1 MMKDRDNNSRLVY
14 STGFGR
20 MCPSCGEQSDKCQ
33 CKKRKNNPTRGDGEV
48 RVEISTK
55 GRRGKGVSL
64 ISGIPLEGVRLE
76 ELAKKLKQRCGT
88 GGTIKNSVI
97 EIQGDHRDVL
107 VEELNK
113 LGYKAKKAGG

>member
-1 MMKDRDNNSRLVY
+1 MKDRDNNSRLVY
-14 STGFGR
+14 STWFGR

-33 CKKRKNNPTRGDGEV
+33 CKNKKNNPAKGDGEV
-48 RVEISTK
+48 SVEMSTK
-55 GRRGKGVSL
+55 GRKGKGVSL
-64 ISGIPLEGVRLE
+64 ISGIPLEGVQLK
-76 ELAKKLKQRCGT
+76 ELAKELKQKCGT

-113 LGYKAKKAGG
+113 LGYKTKKAG

>member
-1 MMKDRDNNSRLVY
+1 MKDRDNNSRLVY

-33 CKKRKNNPTRGDGEV
+33 CKKRKNNPTKGDGEV

-64 ISGIPLEGVRLE
+64 ISGIPLEGVRLK
-76 ELAKKLKQRCGT
+76 ELAK
-88 GGTIKNSVI
+88 N
-97 EIQGDHRDVL
+97 
-107 VEELNK
+107 LNK
-113 LGYKAKKAGG
+113 NAEPVEQLRTV

>member
-1 MMKDRDNNSRLVY
+1 LKDRYNNSRLVY

-33 CKKRKNNPTRGDGEV
+33 CKKKKDNPAKGDGKV
-48 RVEISTK
+48 CVERSTK
-55 GRRGKGVSL
+55 GRKGKDVSL
-64 ISGIPLEGVRLE
+64 ITGIPLEGPRLK
-76 ELAKKLKQRCGT
+76 ELTKKLKQKCGT
-88 GGTIKNSVI
+88 GGAIKNGVI

-107 VEELNK
+107 VEELNR

>member
-33 CKKRKNNPTRGDGEV
+33 CKKRKNNPTKGDGEV

-64 ISGIPLEGVRLE
+64 ISGIPLEGVRLK
-76 ELAKKLKQRCGT
+76 ELAK
-88 GGTIKNSVI
+88 N
-97 EIQGDHRDVL
+97 
-107 VEELNK
+107 LNK
-113 LGYKAKKAGG
+113 NAEPVEQLRTV